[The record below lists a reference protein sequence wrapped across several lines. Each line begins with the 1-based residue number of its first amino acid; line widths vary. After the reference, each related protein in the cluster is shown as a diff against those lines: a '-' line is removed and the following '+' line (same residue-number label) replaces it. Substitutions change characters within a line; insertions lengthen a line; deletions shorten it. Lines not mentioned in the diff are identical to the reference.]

1 MSFSVSNETK
11 VGAIT
16 ALAIAAL
23 ILGFNFLKGNNPM
36 KKSQYLFAKFNSIE
50 GLVTA
55 NPVICNGLVIGS
67 VYKTEPADPY
77 LNDILVTIR
86 ITEPIL
92 IPEDSRAIIKGNLLS
107 TPVVEILKG
116 TATAYFQKGDTIA
129 TEQSSGFMGE
139 VLEQLGPTQMRL
151 NSALGHLDTLL
162 VNANNVMDANAQ
174 ANLRMVISRMNEVS
188 TNLSFATANLNKL
201 LRDQNKSLVT
211 TIGNLES
218 MSQNLN
224 EGTQNLPAITQNIE
238 SVTKQ
243 VEEADLKKLIKDMDA
258 TLVNLNGTLK
268 KLENPDGNVGAL
280 LNDRKLYDNLTSTM
294 NSMNLLLQDLRLH
307 PKRYVNVSVFGKK
320 DKSTPLMRP
329 MDEDSITQEQIRIQQ

>member
-16 ALAIAAL
+16 ALAITSL

-55 NPVICNGLVIGS
+55 NPVICNGLVVGS

-86 ITEPIL
+86 ITEPIM
-92 IPEDSRAIIKGNLLS
+92 IPKDSRAIIKGNLLS
-107 TPVVEILKG
+107 TPAVEIIKG
-116 TATAYFQKGDTIA
+116 TTSVYFQKGDTIT

-162 VNANNVMDANAQ
+162 VNTNNVMDANAQ
-174 ANLRMVISRMNEVS
+174 ANLRMVIAHMNEVS
-188 TNLSFATANLNKL
+188 ANLSHSTASLNKL
-201 LRDQNKSLVT
+201 LKDQNNSIVSTL
-211 TIGNLES
+211 GNLES
-218 MSQNLN
+218 MSKNLN
-224 EGTQNLPAITQNIE
+224 QGTRNLPAITQNIE

-243 VEEADLKKLIKDMDA
+243 VEEADLKKIIKDMDA
-258 TLVNLNGTLK
+258 TLVNLNSTLK
-268 KLENPDGNVGAL
+268 KLENPDGSVGAL
-280 LNDRKLYDNLTSTM
+280 LNDRRLYDNLSSTM

-320 DKSTPLMRP
+320 DKSIPLMRP

>member
-307 PKRYVNVSVFGKK
+307 PKRYVNVSVFGRK